1 VKRAIPVLGF
11 TCLAL
16 AAAGAA
22 LSQTAPAQ
30 PAAPAKPATPPAT
43 PEPPPCSAPELHQLD
58 FWVGDWDLTHR
69 ARVARDK
76 DEWQDGTGTNSVRK
90 ILDGCVVEEHFED
103 KKEGFRGQ
111 SVSTYDPMHHQWL
124 QTWVD
129 NSGAYLP
136 FTGGFENGRMIL
148 SQPAKIGGKDG
159 IKRMVFHDIKPD
171 SFDWDWENTIDG
183 GKTWVTM
190 WKIHYT
196 RHK

>member
-1 VKRAIPVLGF
+1 MKRAIPVLGL

-16 AAAGAA
+16 AVAAVAV
-22 LSQTAPAQ
+22 SQTAPAQ
-30 PAAPAKPATPPAT
+30 PAAPAPAKPAAA
-43 PEPPPCSAPELHQLD
+43 PEPPPCSAPEFHQLD

-76 DEWQDGTGTNSVRK
+76 DQWQDGTGTNSVRK

-103 KKEGFRGQ
+103 KSQGFKGQ
-111 SVSTYDPMHHQWL
+111 SVSTYDLMRHQWL

-129 NSGAYLP
+129 NSGEYLP
-136 FTGGFENGRMIL
+136 FTGGLENGKMIL
-148 SQPAKIGGKDG
+148 SQPAKINGKDG

-190 WKIHYT
+190 WHIHYT